1 MNFLLDFNIAFFIKE
16 IDVLNYKKED
26 FEKGELEEDSVCRKF
41 RYTGSDGKNY
51 NVKIYHL
58 DTIIS
63 VGYRVNSF

>member
-1 MNFLLDFNIAFFIKE
+1 MF
-16 IDVLNYKKED
+16 LNYKKED
-26 FEKGELEEDSVCRKF
+26 LEKGELEEDSVCRKF
-41 RYTGSDGKNY
+41 RYTGSGGKNY